1 MSYKILIVDD
11 SKLARMAI
19 AKALRTLC
27 PDWTRIEAT
36 NADEAV
42 AIVDRDGIDLVL
54 VDFNMPGRNGLVL
67 AEEFRDRKPTMPVAV
82 ISANSQLE
90 VVRSAE
96 AVGATFL
103 PKPVTEQTLGDFLK
117 EATKRLRAISP

>member
-19 AKALRTLC
+19 AKALGALC

-54 VDFNMPGRNGLVL
+54 VDFNMPGRNGLLL

-82 ISANSQLE
+82 ISANNQLE

>member
-1 MSYKILIVDD
+1 M
-11 SKLARMAI
+11 
-19 AKALRTLC
+19 
-27 PDWTRIEAT
+27 PGFNRIEAT

-54 VDFNMPGRNGLVL
+54 VDFNMPGRNGLLL

-82 ISANSQLE
+82 ISANNQLE